1 MAAMHAS
8 QSPLVRLQIL
18 EDEREDMQPQMA
30 RLLEEWLGPSV
41 SFVQS
46 KGGQSVVDIAGTL
59 WGHKVL
65 MNKLKTDNGGNARI
79 ELLVSLMILL

>member
-1 MAAMHAS
+1 
-8 QSPLVRLQIL
+8 
-18 EDEREDMQPQMA
+18 MQPQML

-46 KGGQSVVDIAGTL
+46 KRGQPVVDIAGTL

-79 ELLVSLMILL
+79 ELLVSLMIPP